1 MRHGQT
7 KTSEAVTLASDSQ
20 QALNEIGQA
29 IASIKDMIT
38 QIATAAEEQS
48 YATDEINRN
57 VLLAVEQAQK
67 SRVAAEKSSGTADDL
82 DKSAKKM
89 TSLVSAFNT

>member
-1 MRHGQT
+1 
-7 KTSEAVTLASDSQ
+7 
-20 QALNEIGQA
+20 
-29 IASIKDMIT
+29 MIT